1 MARGILTDGQMCA
14 PRVPSKA
21 GGFLT
26 DIGGGLGEDTAPSK
40 GVIGLY
46 WATCIICVYIYNICM
61 YVLVGRGGIL

>member
-26 DIGGGLGEDTAPSK
+26 DVGGGLGEDTAPLK
-40 GVIGLY
+40 GVIGPLLGY
-46 WATCIICVYIYNICM
+46 MYNIYIYM
-61 YVLVGRGGIL
+61 YVCTCGEGGIL